1 MRKITKKLGKVLYR
15 DGPAIIATALFA
27 MLFVTEVADSNS

>member
-15 DGPAIIATALFA
+15 DGLAIIATALFA